1 MNQKAT
7 KSRLTRK
14 DDLLKLAQ
22 LVEVMTHK
30 IDPKLEQHIIQRVKE
45 LSNKLFT

>member
-1 MNQKAT
+1 MNQKDT

-22 LVEVMTHK
+22 LVEVLSHK
-30 IDPKLEQHIIQRVKE
+30 IDPKFEADLILRVKE
-45 LSNKLFT
+45 LSNKLFS